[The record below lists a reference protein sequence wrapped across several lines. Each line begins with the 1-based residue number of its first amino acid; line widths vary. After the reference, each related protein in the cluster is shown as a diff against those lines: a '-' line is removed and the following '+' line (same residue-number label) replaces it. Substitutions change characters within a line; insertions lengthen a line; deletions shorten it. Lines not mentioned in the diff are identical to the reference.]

1 MNPQSVLFLQ
11 ILAYIGIAFGM
22 IGTVAPII
30 PGTILIW
37 FSVLL
42 WAWVDGFDAIGWP
55 TLVVL
60 AMLALAAEIGDLAFA
75 SWGAKKGG
83 ASWKSLFIAGVCAIA
98 GLLIFNLL
106 GAIVGAVVGMLA
118 WEAYRRGWEWRQA
131 WRASRGLILGYVIAM
146 LFKVTMGAMMVAI
159 FVWQAFYA

>member
-1 MNPQSVLFLQ
+1 MNPQLTNFLQ
-11 ILAYIGIAFGM
+11 IIAYFGIALGM

-42 WAWVDGFDAIGWP
+42 WAWADGFNAIGWP
-55 TLVVL
+55 TLVVFAIL
-60 AMLALAAEIGDLAFA
+60 AIAAEIGDLLFA

-83 ASWKSLFIAGVCAIA
+83 ASWKSLFVAGAAAIA
-98 GLLIFNLL
+98 GFLIFNLL
-106 GAIVGAVVGMLA
+106 GAILGAVLGMLA
-118 WEAYRRGWEWRQA
+118 WEAYRRGWEWGEA

-146 LFKVTMGAMMVAI
+146 LFKFTMGALMVVI
-159 FVWQAFYA
+159 FVWQAF